1 MSTLINR
8 IMGKDDKFFVLL
20 EAAAQEC
27 RNSAELLTRLHLE
40 IGKPAF
46 ERTFEE
52 ITASRRKDKKIG
64 NNITQE
70 LCNTFVTPIE
80 REDIEA
86 LANKLYRIPKV
97 VEKIAERIS
106 ICPSH
111 FTTDI
116 VTKQTRMLVQST
128 EILSDIVKCLRK
140 LGDVEKIQ
148 DLYDRLQTIEGDA
161 DKLMIGLLKDLYQG
175 NVEAKEVIILKD
187 IYELLEA
194 AIDLCRDAGKVVFQ
208 TALKYA

>member
-1 MSTLINR
+1 MSNILNR

-20 EAAAQEC
+20 EAAAEES
-27 RNSAELLTRLHLE
+27 NKSAVLLAKLHLE
-40 IGKPAF
+40 IGKPGF
-46 ERTFEE
+46 ESTLVE
-52 ITASRRKDKKIG
+52 IIASRRKDKKIG
-64 NNITQE
+64 NIITHE
-70 LCNTFVTPIE
+70 LCQTFITPIE

-86 LANKLYRIPKV
+86 LSNKLYRIPKV
-97 VEKIAERIS
+97 VEKIGERIS
-106 ICPSH
+106 ICPAS

-116 VTKQTRMLVQST
+116 VAKQTRMLVQST
-128 EILSDIVKCLRK
+128 EILAEIVKCLRK

-148 DLYDRLQTIEGDA
+148 DLYHRLQTIEGDA

-175 NVEAKEVIILKD
+175 NVDAKEVIILKD

>member
-20 EAAAQEC
+20 EAASQEC
-27 RNSAELLTRLHLE
+27 RNSAELLTRLHQE

-64 NNITQE
+64 NSITQE

-128 EILSDIVKCLRK
+128 EILTEIVKCLRK

-148 DLYDRLQTIEGDA
+148 DHYDRLQTIEGDA
-161 DKLMIGLLKDLYQG
+161 DKLMIGLLKELYQG

-187 IYELLEA
+187 IYELLET

>member
-1 MSTLINR
+1 MSTLLNR

-20 EAAAQEC
+20 EAAAEET
-27 RNSAELLTRLHLE
+27 RNSAELLARIHME

-46 ERTFEE
+46 EKTFDE

-64 NNITQE
+64 NSIAQE
-70 LCNTFVTPIE
+70 LCQTFVTPIE

-86 LANKLYRIPKV
+86 LSNKLYRIPKV

-106 ICPSH
+106 ICPAN

-116 VTKQTRMLVQST
+116 VAKQTRMLVQST
-128 EILSDIVKCLRK
+128 EILAEIVKCLRK
-140 LGDVEKIQ
+140 LGEVEKIQ

-175 NVEAKEVIILKD
+175 NVDAKEVIILKD

>member
-1 MSTLINR
+1 MSNLLNR

-20 EAAAQEC
+20 EAAADEC
-27 RNSAELLTRLHLE
+27 RISAQLLDRLHNE
-40 IGKPAF
+40 TGKPGF
-46 ERTFEE
+46 NKTFDD

-64 NNITQE
+64 NNIAHE
-70 LCNTFVTPIE
+70 LCQTFVTPIE

-97 VEKIAERIS
+97 VEKVGERIS
-106 ICPSH
+106 ICPMS

-128 EILSDIVKCLRK
+128 EILCDLVRSLRK
-140 LGDVEKIQ
+140 LGEVEKIQ
-148 DLYDRLQTIEGDA
+148 DLYERLQTIEGDA

-175 NVEAKEVIILKD
+175 NVDAKEVIILKD
-187 IYELLEA
+187 IYELLES

>member
-27 RNSAELLTRLHLE
+27 RNSAELLTRLHHE

-64 NNITQE
+64 NNITHE

-128 EILSDIVKCLRK
+128 EILTDIVKCLRK

>member
-1 MSTLINR
+1 MSNLLNR

-20 EAAAQEC
+20 EAAAEETH
-27 RNSAELLTRLHLE
+27 NSAMLLSRLHLE
-40 IGKPAF
+40 IGKPGF
-46 ERTFEE
+46 EKTFEE

-64 NNITQE
+64 NNIAQE
-70 LCNTFVTPIE
+70 LCQTFVTPIE

-86 LANKLYRIPKV
+86 LSNKLYRIPKV
-97 VEKIAERIS
+97 VEKIGERIS
-106 ICPSH
+106 ICPAN

-116 VTKQTRMLVQST
+116 VAKQTRMLVQST
-128 EILSDIVKCLRK
+128 EILVEIVKCLRK

-175 NVEAKEVIILKD
+175 NVDAKEVIILKD

-194 AIDLCRDAGKVVFQ
+194 AIDLCRDAGKVIFQ
-208 TALKYA
+208 TALKYS